1 MIEYV
6 LDMMGWMCNVV
17 DWDDIV
23 DLFDDVG
30 QEELVVFFFYLCEV
44 VSCIMD

>member
-1 MIEYV
+1 MKFLDFVDVMIEYV

-30 QEELVVFFFYLCEV
+30 
-44 VSCIMD
+44 